1 MISYRKSFDFTAS
14 DDELYDYVEKMIDVM
29 VGDIDPK
36 VEFDF
41 ESDEKYRYV
50 NFKILNELLH

>member
-14 DDELYDYVEKMIDVM
+14 DDELYDNVEKMIDVM

-36 VEFDF
+36 VEF
-41 ESDEKYRYV
+41 ESDDNYRYV
-50 NFKILNELLH
+50 NFKILNKILH

>member
-14 DDELYDYVEKMIDVM
+14 DDELYDNVEKMIDVM

-36 VEFDF
+36 VEF
-41 ESDEKYRYV
+41 ESDDNYQYV
-50 NFKILNELLH
+50 NFKILNKILH